1 MRGCIGT
8 LAPVQPNLAAEIMA
22 NAISAALHDP
32 RFSPVAPEELPELVY
47 DVDVLSQP
55 EPVSST
61 LELDCARYGVIVST
75 SDGRR
80 GVLLPDLAGVDSV
93 DEQLSIAASKG
104 GIDLSRDRVSIQR
117 FQVVRHV

>member
-1 MRGCIGT
+1 M
-8 LAPVQPNLAAEIMA
+8 
-22 NAISAALHDP
+22 
-32 RFSPVAPEELPELVY
+32 
-47 DVDVLSQP
+47 
-55 EPVSST
+55 
-61 LELDCARYGVIVST
+61 ELDCTRYGVIVST